1 MMIKLFRNMREN
13 NLRNGNTK
21 RYIKYAFGEI
31 FLVMIGILLAV
42 QINNWNEDRKT
53 ENELKN
59 ILKTIS
65 ADLQRDTLVAKSI
78 IQLYDSI
85 EGNSIKVINQQ
96 ITSKN
101 HEKYPMLRSLASVYS
116 PYSIQTKGYEMLKR
130 YSNKNEIQN
139 DTLISSITQFYVP
152 YLQIIADN
160 NQMIKKEVLENID
173 DFKTKPWFVDW
184 TKGKVSKEMITYFTE
199 SQDYRKKVAANL
211 ISQCVIINKW

>member
-21 RYIKYAFGEI
+21 RYIKYAIGEI

-85 EGNSIKVINQQ
+85 EGNSIRVINQQ

-101 HEKYPMLRSLASVYS
+101 HEKYP
-116 PYSIQTKGYEMLKR
+116 
-130 YSNKNEIQN
+130 
-139 DTLISSITQFYVP
+139 
-152 YLQIIADN
+152 
-160 NQMIKKEVLENID
+160 
-173 DFKTKPWFVDW
+173 
-184 TKGKVSKEMITYFTE
+184 
-199 SQDYRKKVAANL
+199 
-211 ISQCVIINKW
+211 C